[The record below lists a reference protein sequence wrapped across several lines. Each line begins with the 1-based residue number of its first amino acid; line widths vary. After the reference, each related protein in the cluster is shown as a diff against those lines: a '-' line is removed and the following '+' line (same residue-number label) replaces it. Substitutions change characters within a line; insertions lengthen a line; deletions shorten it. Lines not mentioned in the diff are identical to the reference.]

1 MSACVS
7 VHHIQGASVGEI
19 KKQYRKL
26 SKVYHP
32 DKEGG
37 DQDMFMKIAKA
48 YEA

>member
-1 MSACVS
+1 MS
-7 VHHIQGASVGEI
+7 EI

-26 SKVYHP
+26 SKLYHP

-37 DQDMFMKIAKA
+37 NQELFMKIAKA